1 MNLKRSRLWTASAD
15 QHPSSGFSW
24 VDLAVVNSPNYIDLE
39 QNGILESD
47 REMTMGWK
55 RKEGWNE
62 APLMAVAIYLYP

>member
-1 MNLKRSRLWTASAD
+1 M
-15 QHPSSGFSW
+15 
-24 VDLAVVNSPNYIDLE
+24 DLAVVNSPNYIDLE

-62 APLMAVAIYLYP
+62 APLVVVAICLYP